1 MSRATFSALNAS
13 MPELAPV
20 VVNSHEFV
28 CGRRVVE
35 GAVPLARLQ
44 RLSDLLLDLD
54 GNLAVRL
61 AGWQDA
67 DRVSWLRL
75 TVAGQV
81 NMCCQCCLGSVSWS
95 LDIVSLLRLVGPGE
109 AWPDED
115 LADDGVDAIAV
126 ESELD
131 VLSLVEDEVL
141 LALPIAP
148 RHPQCEPPQ
157 AAENE
162 YGSSPFMALAALKKH

>member
-1 MSRATFSALNAS
+1 

-20 VVNSHEFV
+20 VINSHEFV
-28 CGRRVVE
+28 CGRRAVE

-54 GNLAVRL
+54 GNLAVGL

-75 TVAGQV
+75 TVTGQV
-81 NMCCQCCLGSVSWS
+81 SLRCQRCLGSMDWPLS
-95 LDIVSLLRLVGPGE
+95 IVSLLQLVAPGE

-115 LADDGVDAIAV
+115 LADDGADVIAA
-126 ESELD
+126 EAELD

-141 LALPIAP
+141 LALPIAS
-148 RHPQCEPPQ
+148 RHPQCESPQ
-157 AAENE
+157 AAGNE

>member
-1 MSRATFSALNAS
+1 
-13 MPELAPV
+13 MPELTSVAV
-20 VVNSHEFV
+20 DSREFV
-28 CGRRVVE
+28 CGRRVIE
-35 GAVPLARLQ
+35 GAVPLTRLQ

-54 GNLAVRL
+54 GNLAVTL
-61 AGWQDA
+61 EGWQDA

-75 TVAGQV
+75 TVTGQV
-81 NMCCQCCLGSVSWS
+81 NMRCQRCLGSVSWP

-115 LADDGVDAIAV
+115 LADDGVDAIAA
-126 ESELD
+126 ENELD

-148 RHPQCEPPQ
+148 RHQQCESPQ
-157 AAENE
+157 AAEKE